1 MANDKDFT
9 LKEGIEVVGSIKNSL
24 GTISDGAVGFSI
36 ADAAYTSK
44 SLSTP
49 FGGAIGLTLGNNGT
63 RVYVTKYNT
72 PASIVQ
78 YNLSTAYDLSTSS
91 DPSKSLNVSSQAPY
105 PAGVYFKSDGSKVYT
120 LGMNNDDVFQYS
132 LSTPWDISTGSYD
145 NVTLQE
151 SGLGYRDIYFKPDG
165 TKMYIVCSTGAD
177 NIRQYALSTAW
188 DLSTA
193 SYESKSLDVSAQETS
208 ATEGVFLSSDGTKA
222 YTVGQ
227 GTNAVA
233 QYNLT
238 TPFDI
243 STGSYSGTSFSVSSQ
258 VATSNA
264 VSFSDDGTN
273 MYVLDAGDGDV
284 HQYTSSKTVKNV
296 DLSTGNYFTHTPA
309 GPTTYS
315 FTNPGAVQSFQM
327 QLTGGQEAVAN
338 SFNTT
343 LYAGTSGSSLT
354 INNGLNLSGD
364 GGLVWLKERDGTTN
378 YKMGSTD
385 ASGNHSDIL
394 GSNQATAAA
403 QNYMPTYFGLNSN
416 GFTTTN
422 VTGDTKTDGKNYVSW
437 SFKITP
443 KFFDIVTYTG
453 NGASS
458 RTLSHNIGG
467 DVGMVMIKGLNETEG
482 WVCYHR
488 SLSTGHVLQL
498 NTNSTETNL
507 ANSIDHISGS
517 TVTVTTAG
525 NPSFSANDNNVNYV
539 AYIFAHDTSSDS
551 MIKCGSFTNDVSSQ
565 NVEINL
571 GWKPQW
577 LLLKGSSSGSGLGS
591 WYLKDSTRDDKRL
604 QPNTSSAEGTS
615 TAFQLTDSGFTPTT
629 YYGGTLIYVAIRS
642 AAATSITYPSSVKF
656 QEGRA
661 PLIPA
666 TGETDLLTF
675 NTKDSGT
682 SYTGVHSIDNAS

>member
-1 MANDKDFT
+1 
-9 LKEGIEVVGSIKNSL
+9 LKSN
-24 GTISDGAVGFSI
+24 TII
-36 ADAAYTSK
+36 
-44 SLSTP
+44 
-49 FGGAIGLTLGNNGT
+49 TLGNNGT

-145 NVTLQE
+145 SVTLQE

-309 GPTTYS
+309 GPTTYQ
-315 FTNPGAVQSFQM
+315 FQNP
-327 QLTGGQEAVAN
+327 
-338 SFNTT
+338 
-343 LYAGTSGSSLT
+343 
-354 INNGLNLSGD
+354 
-364 GGLVWLKERDGTTN
+364 
-378 YKMGSTD
+378 
-385 ASGNHSDIL
+385 
-394 GSNQATAAA
+394 
-403 QNYMPTYFGLNSN
+403 
-416 GFTTTN
+416 
-422 VTGDTKTDGKNYVSW
+422 
-437 SFKITP
+437 
-443 KFFDIVTYTG
+443 
-453 NGASS
+453 
-458 RTLSHNIGG
+458 
-467 DVGMVMIKGLNETEG
+467 
-482 WVCYHR
+482 
-488 SLSTGHVLQL
+488 
-498 NTNSTETNL
+498 
-507 ANSIDHISGS
+507 
-517 TVTVTTAG
+517 
-525 NPSFSANDNNVNYV
+525 
-539 AYIFAHDTSSDS
+539 
-551 MIKCGSFTNDVSSQ
+551 
-565 NVEINL
+565 
-571 GWKPQW
+571 
-577 LLLKGSSSGSGLGS
+577 
-591 WYLKDSTRDDKRL
+591 
-604 QPNTSSAEGTS
+604 
-615 TAFQLTDSGFTPTT
+615 
-629 YYGGTLIYVAIRS
+629 
-642 AAATSITYPSSVKF
+642 
-656 QEGRA
+656 
-661 PLIPA
+661 
-666 TGETDLLTF
+666 
-675 NTKDSGT
+675 
-682 SYTGVHSIDNAS
+682 

>member
-9 LKEGIEVVGSIKNSL
+9 LTNGIEVGGSTKNSL
-24 GTISDGAVGFSI
+24 GTISDNAVGFNI
-36 ADAAYTSK
+36 ANAAYTSK
-44 SLSTP
+44 SLNTSLSYTL
-49 FGGAIGLTLGNNGT
+49 GLTLGKNGT
-63 RVYVTKYNT
+63 RVYVTQYDA

-91 DPSKSLNVSSQAPY
+91 NPSKSLNVSSQASY
-105 PAGVYFKSDGSKVYT
+105 PSGIYFKSDGTKAYT

-145 NVTLQE
+145 NVTFQE
-151 SGLGYRDIYFKPDG
+151 SGLSYRDIYFKPDG

-188 DLSTA
+188 NLSTA

-227 GTNAVA
+227 GTKAVA

-258 VATSNA
+258 ATTPNSL
-264 VSFSDDGTN
+264 SFSDDGTN
-273 MYVLDAGDGDV
+273 MYIQGSGYVY
-284 HQYTSSKTVKNV
+284 QYTSSKTVKNA

-338 SFNTT
+338 AFSTT
-343 LYAGTSGSSLT
+343 TYTGTEATNS
-354 INNGLNLSGD
+354 IANGLDLATD
-364 GGLVWLKERDGTTN
+364 GGLVWIKSRNNVDTSAHYLFDTARGVNKVLHSSGTGGEYTSAN
-378 YKMGSTD
+378 TLTSFNT
-385 ASGNHSDIL
+385 
-394 GSNQATAAA
+394 T
-403 QNYMPTYFGLNSN
+403 
-416 GFTTTN
+416 GFTLGN
-422 VTGDTKTDGKNYVSW
+422 QDAVNSSLDNFVSW
-437 SFKITP
+437 SFKNTP
-443 KFFDIVTYTG
+443 KFFDVVTYTG

-467 DVGMVMIKGLNETEG
+467 DVGMVMIKGINETEG

-488 SLSTGHVLQL
+488 SLTTGNVLQL
-498 NTNSTETNL
+498 NTTNAQSSL
-507 ANSIDHISGS
+507 GNSIDHISGS

-539 AYIFAHDTSSDS
+539 AYIFGHDTTSDS
-551 MIKCGSFTNDVSSQ
+551 MIQCGSVAYNSGATV
-565 NVEINL
+565 NL
-571 GWKPQW
+571 GWSPQW
-577 LLLKGSSSGSGLGS
+577 VMTKDTAVGNWNIADAARGIGDDGSRGPTL
-591 WYLKDSTRDDKRL
+591 YADV
-604 QPNTSSAEGTS
+604 NNAE
-615 TAFQLTDSGFTPTT
+615 TANAATVIRTATGFTMPSGVFNASTHT
-629 YYGGTLIYVAIRS
+629 YVAIRS

-656 QEGRA
+656 QGGLA
-661 PLIPA
+661 PQTPA
-666 TGETDLLTF
+666 NGETDLLTF
-675 NTKDSGT
+675 STKDGGT